1 MDDLNDMGEIDA
13 EYKMVLVGDTDIG
26 KTTLFKK
33 ITKNIFNEIHVSTIG
48 VDQKS
53 FEFEITTK
61 ENEQEVK
68 KKIKI
73 ILYDTAGQE
82 RYASITKNYFKRASG
97 ILLLYSIINKKSF
110 NNLTK
115 WVSEIRD
122 KLGNNDDNKY
132 LIFLIGTKY
141 DLVKEDDSKRQ
152 ITEQEALD
160 FCEENN
166 LLWYGEYSSKETSQ
180 QTFQKLFTEFAKK
193 IYETVGYNK
202 LERDTKS
209 VLSSQKTKKKKHHC
223 GCKK

>member
-1 MDDLNDMGEIDA
+1 MDDLNDMDEIDS

-122 KLGNNDDNKY
+122 KLGNNDENKY
-132 LIFLIGTKY
+132 LIF
-141 DLVKEDDSKRQ
+141 
-152 ITEQEALD
+152 
-160 FCEENN
+160 
-166 LLWYGEYSSKETSQ
+166 
-180 QTFQKLFTEFAKK
+180 
-193 IYETVGYNK
+193 
-202 LERDTKS
+202 
-209 VLSSQKTKKKKHHC
+209 
-223 GCKK
+223 

>member
-1 MDDLNDMGEIDA
+1 MDDLNDMDEIDS

>member
-1 MDDLNDMGEIDA
+1 MDDLNDMDEIDS

-209 VLSSQKTKKKKHHC
+209 VLSSQKTKKKKNHC